1 MNTVITIIGALGIA
15 LCLAPFIITNLKNKN
30 KDSKTQ
36 TIISDYANQN
46 GYKISE
52 FEVKPKYAL
61 GIDKDNAK
69 LFYLNTLNDKHSQNV
84 EMIDLSEIDTSKIQ
98 IEKHFTSNK
107 KEVIDKVLL
116 NLIPKQNTAKTSS
129 LVFYDSTVNFQF
141 DGEMQSIQKWH
152 NTISDLLN

>member
-116 NLIPKQNTAKTSS
+116 NLIPKQNTAKTPS
-129 LVFYDSTVNFQF
+129 LVFYDSTVSFQF

-152 NTISDLLN
+152 NTISNLLN

>member
-116 NLIPKQNTAKTSS
+116 NLIPKQNAAKTPS
-129 LVFYDSTVNFQF
+129 LVFYDSTVSFQF

>member
-116 NLIPKQNTAKTSS
+116 NLIPKQNTAKTPS
-129 LVFYDSTVNFQF
+129 LVFYDSTVSFQF